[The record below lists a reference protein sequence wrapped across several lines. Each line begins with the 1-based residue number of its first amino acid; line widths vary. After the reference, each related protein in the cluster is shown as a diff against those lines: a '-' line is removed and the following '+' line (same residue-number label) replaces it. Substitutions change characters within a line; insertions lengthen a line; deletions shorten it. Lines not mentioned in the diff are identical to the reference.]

1 MIYFYCIFCNE
12 KAYNGSI
19 QYKQIKQTLDVN
31 ELVNEI
37 YSNDSLK
44 EMNVTK
50 DNSVIVSLSKL

>member
-1 MIYFYCIFCNE
+1 MIYFYCIFCNG

-19 QYKQIKQTLDVN
+19 QL
-31 ELVNEI
+31 ELMSSVDGLIDEI
-37 YSNDSLK
+37 YNNDSLK